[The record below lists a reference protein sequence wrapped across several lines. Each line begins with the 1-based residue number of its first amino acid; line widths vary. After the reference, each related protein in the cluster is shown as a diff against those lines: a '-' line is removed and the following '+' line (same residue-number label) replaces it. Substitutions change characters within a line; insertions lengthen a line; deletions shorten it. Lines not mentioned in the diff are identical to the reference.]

1 MILECP
7 ACQAKFKVAVSAIP
21 AAGRIVRCSR
31 CAHAWHVHP
40 YDLQEVLPPAV
51 AAPENQTEKTFLPP
65 TPPPI
70 RGDAN
75 EPPLFAEQVSS
86 YAAAIEPEPEPVVE
100 LDDDFMKRLEQAI
113 AAEPAPERKRP
124 TPTRRKDDVK
134 PFINPKL
141 LKMAAPLLAASWLIV
156 AFFAYS
162 PSWSGAPVLSA
173 IYSIFGASE
182 TEGLVFSDVSME
194 REQEGGKARFIL
206 AGSIRN
212 YSNATRTVPTVR
224 VLLKNKN
231 NETLWGREY
240 PVNHELKAGEVYPF
254 RITNV
259 ETSFAASI
267 STIVV
272 DMGNAMQLLVR

>member
-7 ACQAKFKVAVSAIP
+7 SCQAKFKVAGSAIP
-21 AAGRIVRCSR
+21 AAGRTVRCSR
-31 CAHAWHVHP
+31 CAHAWHVNP
-40 YDLQEVLPPAV
+40 ADLQEVLPPPTV
-51 AAPENQTEKTFLPP
+51 GP
-65 TPPPI
+65 TPVRQAVLPSE
-70 RGDAN
+70 
-75 EPPLFAEQVSS
+75 EPPLFAEQMPSYVSS
-86 YAAAIEPEPEPVVE
+86 VQETAPEPVVE

-141 LKMAAPLLAASWLIV
+141 LKAAAPLLAASWLIV

-162 PSWSGAPVLSA
+162 PSWSGAPALSA
-173 IYSIFGASE
+173 LYGMFGASE
-182 TEGLVFSDVSME
+182 TEGLVFSDVTME

-212 YSNATRTVPTVR
+212 YSNSSRTVPTVR
-224 VLLKNKN
+224 VLLKNKR

-267 STIVV
+267 ASIIV
-272 DMGNAMQLLVR
+272 DMGNGIQLLVR